1 MKTYLK
7 FLVKEEDLSLE
18 KKGLTITVSGLA
30 GSGKSTVAKAIAQF
44 FDLRLINAGDLFRE
58 YAQEREMPLDQISSS
73 LPKDIDYQIDKMSLK
88 YAQQGNCVI
97 VGRLSAWVAGQWA
110 DCKIFV
116 EAEKKIREQRVAQ
129 RDNLDLAEAIQQVK
143 NRDERDQQ
151 RYQKIYQIDLNEKSI
166 YDLTINN
173 NQVGLEE
180 LKKQTIKK
188 IEKFLKI

>member
-1 MKTYLK
+1 MKTYLE
-7 FLVKEEDLSLE
+7 FLAKDEDLSLE

-58 YAQEREMPLDQISSS
+58 YAQERKMPLDQISSS
-73 LPKDIDYQIDKMSLK
+73 LPKDIDYQIDKMSLN

-97 VGRLSAWVAGQWA
+97 VGRLSAWVAGEWA

-129 RDNLDLAEAIQQVK
+129 RDDLTLAEAVQQVK
-143 NRDERDQQ
+143 NRDERDQE

-166 YDLTINN
+166 YDLIIDNS
-173 NQVGLEE
+173 QIGLED
-180 LKKQTIKK
+180 LKNQTIKK
-188 IEKFLKI
+188 IKEFLKI